1 MFFYYNPIL
10 IAAAVL
16 PAIALLIFVYRE
28 DRMEKEPWPLLLSL
42 LAQGIISTSLAVF
55 AERLGSK
62 LLGGI
67 LPANAMVYQVI
78 FNFIVVGL
86 SEEGFKYLL
95 LKRRTWFS
103 PAFNCQ
109 FDGVVYAVFVSLGF
123 ALWENIDYVVM
134 YGFSTALVRAVTA
147 VPGHACFGVF
157 MGAWY
162 GLAKRYE
169 NYGYPEKSR
178 RCRVLA
184 VLLPTLL
191 HGAYDLIATL
201 EHSALSWGFVGFI
214 LALFAA
220 ALYAVKKLSREDRLI
235 D

>member
-42 LAQGIISTSLAVF
+42 MIQGVVSTALAVF
-55 AERLGSK
+55 AERLGMR
-62 LLGGI
+62 LLGG
-67 LPANAMVYQVI
+67 LAAENTWTYQI
-78 FNFIVVGL
+78 IANFIVVGL

-95 LKRRTWFS
+95 LKRRTWLS

-134 YGFSTALVRAVTA
+134 YGFSAAMVRSVTA

-162 GLAKRYE
+162 GLARRYE
-169 NYGYPEKSR
+169 NRGDIRRSA
-178 RCRVLA
+178 RCRRMALICPV
-184 VLLPTLL
+184 LL
-191 HGAYDLIATL
+191 HGMYDLIATV
-201 EHSALSWGFVGFI
+201 ERSPFSWAFLGFI
-214 LALFAA
+214 LILFAA
-220 ALYAVKKLSREDRLI
+220 AFVMVRRLSKQDRYI
-235 D
+235 